1 MAIQHNISIYDEEHY
16 DVYSRIGDCTYASVY
31 KKNYEPMRG
40 DYSDPENPVYIY
52 PVDEDVKT
60 RIYKA
65 NVHTFRNGDTF
76 TSESRP
82 IRVKEYE
89 LELTGSIS
97 ASDSILDVMYNYLK
111 TLPEFSGSIDV

>member
-1 MAIQHNISIYDEEHY
+1 MAIQHTLSIYDEEY
-16 DVYSRIGDCTYASVY
+16 FDVYSRIGDCTYASVY
-31 KKNYEPMRG
+31 KKVYRTVKG
-40 DYSDPENPVYIY
+40 DYSDPERPVYHQ
-52 PVDEDVKT
+52 PTGDDFKT
-60 RIYKA
+60 RIYRA
-65 NVHTFRNGDTF
+65 NVHTFQNGDTF

-82 IRVKEYE
+82 IRVKEYT